1 MFFADLHAAVVECL
15 RARVKNGQLTER
27 GLARMA
33 GISQPH
39 IHNVLKGT
47 RTLSLD
53 LSDQILYTLRLSIL
67 DLVDREVLL
76 GHLQTAPGDP
86 VEQAYLPVLRG
97 KIGPGHPW
105 PAEVDGHERICI
117 SRTVVDRMHEP
128 VLARLAADSRMG
140 GVFSEEDLALLD
152 QSPRARSE
160 ITAGA
165 CYLIK
170 RGNGGLVRRLRYLGR
185 SLYVFS
191 DDVADR
197 PAGWERLRV
206 EDHQLTYFVR
216 AKVTLVARDADWARG
231 VASPPLARATSF

>member
-1 MFFADLHAAVVECL
+1 
-15 RARVKNGQLTER
+15 
-27 GLARMA
+27 
-33 GISQPH
+33 
-39 IHNVLKGT
+39 
-47 RTLSLD
+47 
-53 LSDQILYTLRLSIL
+53 
-67 DLVDREVLL
+67 
-76 GHLQTAPGDP
+76 
-86 VEQAYLPVLRG
+86 
-97 KIGPGHPW
+97 
-105 PAEVDGHERICI
+105 
-117 SRTVVDRMHEP
+117 
-128 VLARLAADSRMG
+128 MG